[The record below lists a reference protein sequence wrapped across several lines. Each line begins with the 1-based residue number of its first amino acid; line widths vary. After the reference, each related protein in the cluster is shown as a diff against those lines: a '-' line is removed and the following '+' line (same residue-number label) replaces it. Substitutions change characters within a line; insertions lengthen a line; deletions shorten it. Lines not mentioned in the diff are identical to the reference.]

1 MKTVL
6 RYALRLLSVL
16 LTAAAVFGLLYAG
29 GAVSLGQNSADA
41 VSAAT
46 AQSISAEDMNGKWVV
61 LLNRTLHDKAG
72 TSNDWKRFFSF
83 DENVPLIMEDIT
95 CKVAQFDAQG
105 LDTARQYQARLPE
118 NQMTIREEPGVML
131 LSKAE
136 LGRFDVIILSEA
148 AANAYSAQTLY
159 DRAEVLTIRM

>member
-29 GAVSLGQNSADA
+29 GAVSLGQDSADA

-46 AQSISAEDMNGKWVV
+46 AQNISAEDMNGKWVV

-95 CKVAQFDAQG
+95 CK
-105 LDTARQYQARLPE
+105 ARLPE

-136 LGRFDVIILSEA
+136 LGHFDVIILSEA
-148 AANAYSAQTLY
+148 AANAYAAQTLY